1 MKRYTLTESNLRNL
15 IRESI
20 KNVLREADE
29 NSYGGDGNFRHDY
42 RIGAHGY
49 VTGSVNMPD
58 DKIKD
63 PSNVRW
69 RNPYLGDTDSNRM
82 HKDLEDMNKKERNNM
97 RRADKRWQK
106 SADSRPLHRKGA
118 AQRDLMDD
126 VNEGI
131 VRRMIREAVKSVLRE
146 GGHLYHKDEDGNV
159 WTNSKETYRGVPGST
174 YIWHGEWVD
183 PEILWHGVELN
194 ANDVEEGLY
203 YAFKDACSDDWDRE
217 EFEKS
222 TGKPLKENEQCYE
235 EWLKWMGTEWIAS
248 QLDDYV
254 WAMNGGN

>member
-1 MKRYTLTESNLRNL
+1 MKRYRLTESRLRGM
-15 IRESI
+15 IREAV

-69 RNPYLGDTDSNRM
+69 RNPYVGDTDSNRM

-131 VRRMIREAVKSVLRE
+131 VRRMIREAVRNALNENNWQKPANWKDTE
-146 GGHLYHKDEDGNV
+146 WKGTYEDEDGAIYMPDDDIPKDIDGNIYDKIDSMLSQIDDNV
-159 WTNSKETYRGVPGST
+159 YVSRFYSDENQITIAAHKNIGGEGRKEVINIMKEFGYDLYTTG
-174 YIWHGEWVD
+174 
-183 PEILWHGVELN
+183 
-194 ANDVEEGLY
+194 ANDD
-203 YAFKDACSDDWDRE
+203 FIMMT
-217 EFEKS
+217 F
-222 TGKPLKENEQCYE
+222 N
-235 EWLKWMGTEWIAS
+235 
-248 QLDDYV
+248 
-254 WAMNGGN
+254 